1 MSLPLSRPETAQA
14 DRLRVSETFTSV
26 QGEGKL
32 TGIPSHFVRIS
43 GCNLRCGWCDTPYA
57 SWDPEGDVVPVE
69 DLVRGAAAT
78 GVRHVVLTGGEPML
92 FPAIEPLAGGLCA
105 AGIHITIETA
115 GTVCRDMACD
125 LLSLSPKLANS
136 TPRARDPRDPDGAWR
151 SRHESRRLNV
161 GVLQSLLDIY
171 PERQFKFVVGSP
183 GDLPEIEALLSKLR
197 GVAPGDV
204 MLMPEGVRPPTEAT
218 SRWIG
223 EACARRGWR
232 YCRRLH
238 IDLFGNVR
246 GT

>member
-1 MSLPLSRPETAQA
+1 LSRPETAQA
-14 DRLRVSETFTSV
+14 DRLRIAETFTSV

-32 TGIPSHFVRIS
+32 TGVPSHFVRIS
-43 GCNLRCGWCDTPYA
+43 GCNLRCAWCDTPFA
-57 SWDPEGDVVPVE
+57 SWDAEGDVVPVD
-69 DLVRGAAAT
+69 DLVLRAAVSR
-78 GVRHVVLTGGEPML
+78 VRHVVLTGGEPML
-92 FPAIEPLAGGLCA
+92 FPAIERLAAGLRAGGM
-105 AGIHITIETA
+105 HITIETA
-115 GTVCRDMACD
+115 GTVFREVACD

-136 TPRARDPRDPDGAWR
+136 TPRPGDPRDPDGAWR

-161 GVLQSLLDIY
+161 RVVQSLLDIY
-171 PERQFKFVVGSP
+171 PERQIKFVVGSP
-183 GDLPEIEALLSKLR
+183 SDLPEIEALLSKLR
-197 GVAPGDV
+197 GVGPGDV
-204 MLMPEGVRPPTEAT
+204 MLMPEGVRPPTDAT